1 MDAGQSLIVELE
13 DAIQSGAADKRVE
26 VMRRVT
32 DLFVADADRFN
43 DQQVDVFDAVLGQL
57 IKKIEGKALIELS
70 RRLGPIKNAPS
81 DVLQRLARDDDIAVA
96 EPVLTQST
104 RLSDN
109 DLIEIANTKTQGH
122 LLAISGRSQ
131 IGTTVTDA
139 LLQRGD
145 HQVFHKLAG
154 NYGANFSENG
164 FTSLV
169 AHSQRD
175 EQLAEKIGL
184 RLDVPEPLFRELLS
198 RATETVR
205 TRLLAVAGPES
216 RYQIQR
222 VLANISQNERHEAGF
237 QDEQEYADA
246 HARALAMRNEGR
258 LNEAELFEFAK
269 ANRDAD
275 MIAALSLLCG
285 APMSLVAKLLNSE
298 HREAV
303 LIPCKAAGLEWQTV
317 RMILNCRSAGR
328 IASDQDIDSARIDY
342 AKLSAS
348 TAQRVLRFWQVR
360 QTASNAGAATVSGAT
375 ASASEALRSQ
385 YSMAKRAQA

>member
-1 MDAGQSLIVELE
+1 MDTGQSLIAELE
-13 DAIQSGAADKRVE
+13 AAIQSGAADKRVE

-32 DLFVADADRFN
+32 DLFVAGADRFN
-43 DQQVDVFDAVLGQL
+43 NQQVDVFDVVLGQL
-57 IKKIEGKALIELS
+57 IKRIEGKALAELS
-70 RRLGPIKNAPS
+70 RRLGPVKNAPN

-96 EPVLTQST
+96 EPVLTQSP

-109 DLIEIANTKTQGH
+109 DLIEIANTKPQGH

-154 NYGANFSENG
+154 NHGANFSENG

-169 AHSQRD
+169 EHSQRD

-222 VLANISQNERHEAGF
+222 VLANISQNERQQAGY
-237 QDEQEYADA
+237 QDEQEYAEA

-258 LNEAELFEFAK
+258 LNEAKLLEFAK
-269 ANRDAD
+269 ASRHAD
-275 MIAALSLLCG
+275 VIAALSLLCS
-285 APMSLVAKLLNSE
+285 APMALLATLLYSE

-303 LIPCKAAGLEWQTV
+303 LIPCRAAALEWQTV
-317 RMILNCRSAGR
+317 RTILSCRSAGR
-328 IASDQDIDSARIDY
+328 TASDQDIDSARIEY
-342 AKLSAS
+342 VKLSPS

-360 QTASNAGAATVSGAT
+360 QTASNTGAVAAP
-375 ASASEALRSQ
+375 AAADALRPQ